1 MADDLDSFLQWAF
14 DHGHYMI
21 KPLADNFRQYEKER
35 KEAEVD
41 AMNERVKSDE

>member
-1 MADDLDSFLQWAF
+1 MADDLDSFLKWCR
-14 DHGHYMI
+14 DRGHYMV
-21 KPLADNFRQYEKER
+21 KPLAENFRNYEKER